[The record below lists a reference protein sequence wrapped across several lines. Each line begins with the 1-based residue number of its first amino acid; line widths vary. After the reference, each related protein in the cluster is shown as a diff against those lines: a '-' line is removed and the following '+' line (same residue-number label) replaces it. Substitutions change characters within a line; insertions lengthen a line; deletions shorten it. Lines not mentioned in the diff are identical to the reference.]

1 MKKALESDRG
11 VLESDLEI
19 RAEKLNISNSILDF
33 MENLSNF
40 DIMLKK
46 HFRGFPEM
54 ISFSSKYF
62 YGGALQAM
70 KIRGKP
76 IEEILEFVELEH
88 DGKADLY
95 KNTNE
100 QEALH
105 ILDRVLE
112 QLENGDQRSVA
123 VITPFTEQ
131 QTLISKLFSEI
142 FTRDCTRMSNRVN
155 PKLSPSL

>member
-1 MKKALESDRG
+1 MKAALEGDRD
-11 VLESDLEI
+11 VIESALEI

-46 HFRGFPEM
+46 HFRGYPEM

-76 IEEILEFVELEH
+76 VEEVLQFVELEH
-88 DGKADLY
+88 DGLADIY

-100 QEALH
+100 QEANH
-105 ILDRVLE
+105 ILEMVLE
-112 QLENGDQRSVA
+112 QLENKDHRSVA
-123 VITPFTEQ
+123 VITP
-131 QTLISKLFSEI
+131 LLSNKL
-142 FTRDCTRMSNRVN
+142 
-155 PKLSPSL
+155 

>member
-1 MKKALESDRG
+1 MHLKNKSFYFAKVKAALEGDRD
-11 VLESDLEI
+11 VIESDLEI

-46 HFRGFPEM
+46 HLGLSEM

-76 IEEILEFVELEH
+76 VEEVLQFVELEH
-88 DGKADLY
+88 DGLADIY

-100 QEALH
+100 QEANH
-105 ILDRVLE
+105 ILEMVLE
-112 QLENGDQRSVA
+112 QLENKDHRSV
-123 VITPFTEQ
+123 
-131 QTLISKLFSEI
+131 
-142 FTRDCTRMSNRVN
+142 
-155 PKLSPSL
+155 